1 MLSIQYLLWTGDLT
15 KCFICDALVNLCN
28 NGRLPPFS

>member
-15 KCFICDALVNLCN
+15 NCFICDALVNLCKN
-28 NGRLPPFS
+28 CRLPRFS